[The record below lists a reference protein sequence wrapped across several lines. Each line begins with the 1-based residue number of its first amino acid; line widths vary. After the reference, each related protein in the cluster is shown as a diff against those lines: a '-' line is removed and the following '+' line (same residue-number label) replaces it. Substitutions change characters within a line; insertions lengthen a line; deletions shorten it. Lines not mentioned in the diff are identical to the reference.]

1 MRLSPEEKKQ
11 FLQSLWPPLV
21 FVVLIWAIHLLEVLT
36 NYPLYFLG
44 INPREPSGL
53 IGIFTSVFIHGSWMH
68 LFSNTFPVLV
78 LGAALFFFYK
88 ELAYSVIIWSLLM
101 GGLWVWVAARPS
113 FHIGVSGLIYSLSFY
128 LIISGILIKN
138 TNLMAISL
146 LVLFLYSGGMIAGML
161 PIDEGVSWEG
171 HLYGAI
177 AGTILAF
184 YYRKKGPKKKR
195 YNWEDEEEDLIFD
208 EEFGWIPRP
217 EESNNGNIDHEI
229 KLNYNLKKNEK

>member
-1 MRLSPEEKKQ
+1 
-11 FLQSLWPPLV
+11 
-21 FVVLIWAIHLLEVLT
+21 
-36 NYPLYFLG
+36 
-44 INPREPSGL
+44 
-53 IGIFTSVFIHGSWMH
+53 
-68 LFSNTFPVLV
+68 
-78 LGAALFFFYK
+78 
-88 ELAYSVIIWSLLM
+88 
-101 GGLWVWVAARPS
+101 
-113 FHIGVSGLIYSLSFY
+113 
-128 LIISGILIKN
+128 
-138 TNLMAISL
+138 MAISL

-229 KLNYNLKKNEK
+229 KLNYNFRKNE